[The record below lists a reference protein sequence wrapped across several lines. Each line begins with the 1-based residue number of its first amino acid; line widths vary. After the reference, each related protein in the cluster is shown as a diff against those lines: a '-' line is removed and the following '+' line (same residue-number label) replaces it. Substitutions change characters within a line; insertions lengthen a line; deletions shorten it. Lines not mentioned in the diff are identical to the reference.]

1 MSFLINK
8 QKQHIAYTKI
18 KGKKPGIIFIHGYN
32 SNMQGEKAK
41 HIEKYAKLKKLEFI
55 KFDCRGHGKS
65 FGNLEDFVIS
75 DWKND
80 LLNIIDKVTSGPQ
93 IIIGSSMGGW
103 LAFLLGKLRPT
114 KIIGLIGLAAAPDF
128 TKNLYKELPKKNR
141 IEISKKGITKIKKW
155 GFKYIFKKNFFIDG
169 KKNFIINKNYSFKK
183 PIILLHGSKDDVV
196 SIKSAKKI
204 LNNISNNKIQLRIL
218 KNSDHRLSKKSDLKN
233 ITNAIN
239 YMVDIK

>member
-1 MSFLINK
+1 
-8 QKQHIAYTKI
+8 
-18 KGKKPGIIFIHGYN
+18 
-32 SNMQGEKAK
+32 
-41 HIEKYAKLKKLEFI
+41 
-55 KFDCRGHGKS
+55 
-65 FGNLEDFVIS
+65 
-75 DWKND
+75 
-80 LLNIIDKVTSGPQ
+80 
-93 IIIGSSMGGW
+93 MGGW

-141 IEISKKGITKIKKW
+141 MEISKKGITKIKKW
-155 GFKYIFKKNFFIDG
+155 GFKYIFKKKFFIDG

-196 SIKSAKKI
+196 SIKSTKKI